1 MRVLCGDVKQS
12 SWSRSFRKWSRNCSQ
27 SFSHHAKMS
36 FIHVLSDIETLGWML
51 GGARFLKKAMYSTY
65 RVNLKGTMKNKGRS
79 TAVSDTKGKARR
91 HLAVTGPL
99 RSVFL
104 ISKISMTGNLGTITG
119 KSQTC
124 DFPFSPIALPLPW
137 YTGWPMRMVAS
148 HSLNQSY
155 WRKCSA
161 LHRCLKVHL
170 PPSQHSLCTL
180 WGQERFILFISSSD
194 KEATSSE
201 HRGQRNSLA
210 LLSFLLLLKPEPLF
224 ISLYYKLSS
233 KSWFLSGTWQP
244 AFPLI
249 FHFFKS
255 HFKSSRMKSQRQ

>member
-36 FIHVLSDIETLGWML
+36 FIHVQSNIETLGWML

-79 TAVSDTKGKARR
+79 TAVSDT
-91 HLAVTGPL
+91 VTGPL

-104 ISKISMTGNLGTITG
+104 ISKISMTGNLGTIAG

-124 DFPFSPIALPLPW
+124 DFPFPPIALPLPR
-137 YTGWPMRMVAS
+137 YAGWPMRTVAS

-170 PPSQHSLCTL
+170 PPPQHSRYTL
-180 WGQERFILFISSSD
+180 WGQERFILFIFSSD

-201 HRGQRNSLA
+201 YRGQRNSLA

-224 ISLYYKLSS
+224 ISLAPKAGFFQVLGSLLSFNLSLFKESFQKQLNEKS
-233 KSWFLSGTWQP
+233 KTVGKRL
-244 AFPLI
+244 L
-249 FHFFKS
+249 FH
-255 HFKSSRMKSQRQ
+255 